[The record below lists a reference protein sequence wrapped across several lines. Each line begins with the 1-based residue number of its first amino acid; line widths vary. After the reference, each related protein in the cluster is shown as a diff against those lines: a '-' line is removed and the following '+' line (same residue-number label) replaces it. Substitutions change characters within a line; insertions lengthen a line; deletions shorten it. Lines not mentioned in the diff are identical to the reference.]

1 MFSFYSYIFEC
12 NFALYYFGFGLI
24 SSLYFYI
31 LFSVDRKKKVVNKEW
46 LSTSISTPTDVPAD
60 SANVRLYLNLYFVD
74 TREFIRN
81 IVRSKIPKN
90 RRLLRGRIYR
100 ILSYRISIYFRS
112 ILMYNSCGE
121 ESGNRTS

>member
-1 MFSFYSYIFEC
+1 MFSYIFEC
-12 NFALYYFGFGLI
+12 NFALYYFGFGFI

-60 SANVRLYLNLYFVD
+60 SANVRLYINLYFVD

-100 ILSYRISIYFRS
+100 ILSYI
-112 ILMYNSCGE
+112 
-121 ESGNRTS
+121 